1 MKTRVRVRATGGK
14 DISGRASSRNI
25 SREQTSLAAG
35 PCSVSPIVGR
45 GRSERGVSMITSL
58 FAFKRLKDDC
68 DEDGREHEGAETRER
83 GRLRPKD
90 KTCEEDLLGFI

>member
-1 MKTRVRVRATGGK
+1 
-14 DISGRASSRNI
+14 
-25 SREQTSLAAG
+25 
-35 PCSVSPIVGR
+35 
-45 GRSERGVSMITSL
+45 MITSL